1 MGVETGWISDKWND
15 RDKQKMEGIGGLC
28 SFVIYV
34 GNEKR
39 SSWGGV
45 SRFLSA
51 FRFAWESR

>member
-1 MGVETGWISDKWND
+1 MGVETRWISDKWNEQ
-15 RDKQKMEGIGGLC
+15 DKQKMEAIGSLC